1 MGIFDKIFKKNVK
14 GYLGYYD
21 LEEWWNSTFTDEE
34 KEYIIKTYKPMGASI
49 GGEIKILGEVLI
61 KGDIEFTSQSKIF
74 FLVLLSSW
82 FSSSNSVGTGLK
94 IIEKVERLTIENGN
108 NDPLDEHFAYGAMI
122 EIYYKLRDSEKSYF
136 EKAVDACKSQI
147 RISLK
152 SKEAFLKE
160 NKGSPLPRTI
170 GFKQLAIIYEKS
182 KEYDSA
188 IETCKIALEQ
198 GWAGDWEKR
207 IERCESRLKNKI

>member
-1 MGIFDKIFKKNVK
+1 
-14 GYLGYYD
+14 
-21 LEEWWNSTFTDEE
+21 
-34 KEYIIKTYKPMGASI
+34 MGASI
-49 GGEIKILGEVLI
+49 GGEIKILGEVLV
-61 KGDIEFTSQSKIF
+61 KGNIEFTSHSELL
-74 FLVLLSSW
+74 FLVILSGW
-82 FSSSNSVGTGLK
+82 FSSNKSINIALK
-94 IIEKVERLTIENGN
+94 IIQQVEMIIIENGNN

-170 GFKQLAIIYEKS
+170 GFQQLAIIYEKS